1 MLVTILLWVVFG
13 LVVGLIA
20 RALMPGT
27 QSMGFVATTL
37 LGIVGSFVGGLIAT
51 LLTGGFSAHHSGFHT
66 VGFIGS
72 LLGAILILAVA
83 GISRRRL
90 T

>member
-1 MLVTILLWVVFG
+1 MLVSILLWIVFG

-20 RALMPGT
+20 RAVVPGA
-27 QSMGFVATTL
+27 QSMGFVGTTL

-51 LLTGGFSAHHSGFHT
+51 MLTGGFNAHQGSFHT

-72 LLGAILILAVA
+72 VLGAIVVLAIA
-83 GISRRRL
+83 GLARRRSA
-90 T
+90 

>member
-27 QSMGFVATTL
+27 QSMGFIATTL

-51 LLTGGFSAHHSGFHT
+51 LLTGGFSAHHAGFHT

-72 LLGAILILAVA
+72 LLGAILVLAVA